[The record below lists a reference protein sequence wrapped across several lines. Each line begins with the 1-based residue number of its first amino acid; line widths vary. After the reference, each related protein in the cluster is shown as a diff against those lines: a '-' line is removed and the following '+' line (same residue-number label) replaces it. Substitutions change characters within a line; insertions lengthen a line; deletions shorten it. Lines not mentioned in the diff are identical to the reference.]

1 MFAFGP
7 VAWPTSSWT
16 VLEQPRNST
25 LERRLENGTCTCRTH
40 CWVGPEGSKSLAD
53 ALAIGNSQ
61 RRHNR
66 KHSGI
71 VSEISSGTLE
81 AFQLR
86 LKYGTT
92 TFMAPVPMPVSHRE
106 ANAARL
112 HANFQTRC
120 CRCHWWRAT
129 HPLLGYL
136 VLGLAG
142 EQKRFNTTRVS
153 GWSQLKNWSRTNK
166 EDREHAK

>member
-1 MFAFGP
+1 MARAP
-7 VAWPTSSWT
+7 AE
-16 VLEQPRNST
+16 LI
-25 LERRLENGTCTCRTH
+25 
-40 CWVGPEGSKSLAD
+40 VGLAPKVPSLAD

-92 TFMAPVPMPVSHRE
+92 TFMAPVPMPVRPQGS
-106 ANAARL
+106 
-112 HANFQTRC
+112 
-120 CRCHWWRAT
+120 
-129 HPLLGYL
+129 
-136 VLGLAG
+136 
-142 EQKRFNTTRVS
+142 
-153 GWSQLKNWSRTNK
+153 
-166 EDREHAK
+166 